1 MVDIRRVE
9 IDGFLDPAQAEL
21 FCEELVVLARIPGHR
36 GDVMQTLD
44 LVEHFPAPSLV
55 LCGPCRGPRQYEEP
69 PAGGKGRKHRID
81 CTLKVNNK
89 ATFVHHLANT

>member
-1 MVDIRRVE
+1 
-9 IDGFLDPAQAEL
+9 
-21 FCEELVVLARIPGHR
+21 
-36 GDVMQTLD
+36 MQTLD
-44 LVEHFPAPSLV
+44 LVEHFAAPSLV

-89 ATFVHHLANT
+89 ATFVHNFSEQLRLVSPQKFGSRDRQVFAAGFR